1 MKLDAIL
8 SRNYKDSFFRFLF
21 GSDDRKA
28 FTLQL
33 YNSVNDSDY
42 TDTSLIEF
50 NTMEGMVFAGIR
62 NDVSFY
68 LLDEVSVYEHQSTFS
83 PNIPL
88 RMLQYV
94 SALYAGYIAV
104 NKLNKYSSRQIK
116 LPIPRLVV
124 FYNGTQNVEDDIE
137 LKLMSAFP
145 EGREGA
151 SDINVTVRLLN
162 VNFGH
167 NPELMK
173 RCKPLYEY
181 SWFVDRIRTGI
192 NSGMTQ
198 PEAVDETIEEMP
210 DDFVI
215 KPTLIRHKAEVE
227 SMYIIGDTEEQK
239 LEMIIEEAK
248 QEGEEIGRRKERA
261 NTEREREAKER
272 EREAK
277 EHEREAKEH
286 ERERADNAEVR
297 ADNLETELEKYKAFF
312 GPLPQ

>member
-1 MKLDAIL
+1 MKTDAIL

-21 GSDDRKA
+21 GNNDRKA

-50 NTMEGMVFAGIR
+50 NTMEGVVFAAIR

-124 FYNGTQNVEDDIE
+124 FYNGTQDVEDDIE

-145 EGREGA
+145 EGRERA

-215 KPTLIRHKAEVE
+215 RPTLIRHRAEVE

-239 LEMIIEEAK
+239 LEMFIEEAK

-261 NTEREREAKER
+261 NTEREREE
-272 EREAK
+272 K

-286 ERERADNAEVR
+286 ERKRADNAEVR

-312 GPLPQ
+312 GPIPQ